1 MAQCK
6 AKSITAT
13 PQKHYSV
20 GMKSDGPFLD
30 NEKLALKRNCRIKE
44 ESSGN
49 KAGFY
54 TIWPALEPL
63 KTWVSHKI
71 GSISHGCLSNK
82 TREIIYLKQLKTLY
96 MWSWVEGV
104 CFPQLGNL
112 CLSLIIYLAVCL
124 SAAEGE
130 SSDKHA
136 NVSQL
141 ALQTPDIPPWSPL

>member
-6 AKSITAT
+6 AKSITPT

-20 GMKSDGPFLD
+20 GMKSDGPYLD
-30 NEKLALKRNCRIKE
+30 NEKRALKRNCWIKE

-49 KAGFY
+49 KARFY
-54 TIWPALEPL
+54 AIWPALEPL
-63 KTWVSHKI
+63 KTWVLHKI
-71 GSISHGCLSNK
+71 SNISHGCLSKK
-82 TREIIYLKQLKTLY
+82 TREIIDHPLKAQY
-96 MWSWVEGV
+96 MCSWGEGV
-104 CFPQLGNL
+104 CFPQLRNL

-130 SSDKHA
+130 SSEKHA